1 MDGNGFPKRGGKREG
16 AGRKKGSKQKVAK
29 TYLTKSALI
38 AAGDG
43 EMPLQYM
50 LRVMRDPG
58 ADEKRRDA
66 MATAAATYI
75 HPKLSSV
82 DLKADVNVAND
93 TSELTRAQLLDI
105 ARSGSKGT
113 PAAGDGARE
122 PDRVHKVH

>member
-1 MDGNGFPKRGGKREG
+1 MDGSDAPKHGGKRPG
-16 AGRKKGSKQKVAK
+16 AGRRKGSKQKIAK
-29 TYLTKSALI
+29 TYLTKSSLI

-50 LRVMRDPG
+50 LRVMRDPL

-82 DLKADVNVAND
+82 TGSFTHKHEP
-93 TSELTRAQLLDI
+93 TELSDAELADI
-105 ARSGSKGT
+105 ATSGSAGT
-113 PAAGDGARE
+113 AEPEDGPE
-122 PDRVHKVH
+122 KPSIVH

>member
-1 MDGNGFPKRGGKREG
+1 MDGNEAPKRGGKREG
-16 AGRKKGSKQKVAK
+16 AGRKKGSKQKIAK

-38 AAGDG
+38 AAADG

-50 LRVMRDPG
+50 LRVMRDPL

-82 DLKADVNVAND
+82 TGSFTHKHEP
-93 TSELTRAQLLDI
+93 TELSDAELVDI
-105 ARSGSKGT
+105 ATSGSLGT
-113 PAAGDGARE
+113 PATPQGKDE
-122 PDRVHKVH
+122 PSRVH

>member
-1 MDGNGFPKRGGKREG
+1 MDGSDTPKHGGRRPG
-16 AGRKKGSKQKVAK
+16 SGRKKGSKQKIAK
-29 TYLTKSALI
+29 TYLTKSALV

-75 HPKLSSV
+75 HPKLSAV
-82 DLKADVNVAND
+82 TGTFKHKHEPTDLSDA
-93 TSELTRAQLLDI
+93 ELASI
-105 ARSGSKGT
+105 ASSSGSGT
-113 PAAGDGARE
+113 ADEADGEAE
-122 PDRVHKVH
+122 PSLVH

>member
-1 MDGNGFPKRGGKREG
+1 MDGNDAPKRGGKREG
-16 AGRKKGSKQKVAK
+16 AGRKKGSKQKIAK

-38 AAGDG
+38 AAADG

-50 LRVMRDPG
+50 LRVMRDPT

-82 DLKADVNVAND
+82 TGSFTHKHEP
-93 TSELTRAQLLDI
+93 TELSDAELVDI
-105 ARSGSKGT
+105 ATSGGVGI
-113 PAAGDGARE
+113 AATTQGKDE
-122 PDRVHKVH
+122 PTRVH